1 MKKQFILNKIAESKL
16 VAVIRAKTADE
27 ALKICNACAKGGI
40 TAIEVT
46 FTIDFAHDV
55 IKELKQK
62 LNDSDIIIGAGT
74 VLDAVTARVAIL
86 NGADFIV
93 SPSFDPETAKVCNL
107 YQIPYLPGC
116 FTTSEIVAAMK
127 AGCDIVKLF
136 PGNLAGPDYVKA
148 IKGPLPHA
156 NIMPTG
162 GVNLSNVDEWIKA
175 GCVAVG
181 IGGQLTKPALTG
193 DYDQIT
199 VLAGKYLEK
208 IKSIKET

>member
-175 GCVAVG
+175 GSVAVG

-199 VLAGKYLEK
+199 VLA
-208 IKSIKET
+208 